1 MIVQKIKNIYFK
13 SDLAFAKIDLIFLL
27 LSVLFLLFLAITI
40 YSNSHINS
48 DEQKC
53 SMNIRRILIG
63 IENYKELFKEYPASA
78 SYLKLS
84 TNDWIYWQSTRRLE
98 NSPAVA
104 LINRNDLVCPLD
116 NGSRHRQYPFSYT
129 MNMTVSGIKYQYYK
143 IEPQMIVILEEANPD
158 DGEFDPSQ
166 SNIYALRHRHRV
178 LVGRADGA
186 VEALTA
192 HQAKQRL
199 KNQPVL
205 FKPEQPL
212 R

>member
-1 MIVQKIKNIYFK
+1 
-13 SDLAFAKIDLIFLL
+13 
-27 LSVLFLLFLAITI
+27 
-40 YSNSHINS
+40 
-48 DEQKC
+48 
-53 SMNIRRILIG
+53 MNIRRILIG

-129 MNMTVSGIKYQYYK
+129 MNMTFSGIKYQYYK

-192 HQAKQRL
+192 HQARQRM
-199 KNQPVL
+199 KSQPVP
-205 FKPEQPL
+205 FKPEQRL

>member
-1 MIVQKIKNIYFK
+1 M
-13 SDLAFAKIDLIFLL
+13 
-27 LSVLFLLFLAITI
+27 AITI
-40 YSNSHINS
+40 YSNSHINTE
-48 DEQKC
+48 EQKC

-63 IENYKELFKEYPASA
+63 IENYKELYRECPASA

-104 LINRNDLVCPLD
+104 LINRSDLVCPLD

-129 MNMTVSGIKYQYYK
+129 MNMTFSGVKYLNYN
-143 IEPQMIVILEEANPD
+143 IEPQMIIILEEENPD
-158 DGEFDPSQ
+158 DGEFDPSA

-192 HQAKQRL
+192 HQARQRM
-199 KNQPVL
+199 KSQPVP
-205 FKPEQPL
+205 FKPEQRL

>member
-1 MIVQKIKNIYFK
+1 
-13 SDLAFAKIDLIFLL
+13 
-27 LSVLFLLFLAITI
+27 
-40 YSNSHINS
+40 
-48 DEQKC
+48 
-53 SMNIRRILIG
+53 MNIRRILIG
-63 IENYKELFKEYPASA
+63 IENYKELNKEYPASA
-78 SYLKLS
+78 SYLKQS

-104 LINRNDLVCPLD
+104 LINRSDLVCPLD
-116 NGSRHRQYPFSYT
+116 TGNRHRQYPFSYT
-129 MNMTVSGIKYQYYK
+129 MNMAFSAVKYLNFK

-158 DGEFDPSQ
+158 DGEFDPTA

-192 HQAKQRL
+192 HHARQRL
-199 KNQPVL
+199 KGQPVP
-205 FKPEQPL
+205 FKPEQRL